1 MSISLL
7 RSPLVFFYN
16 DAVAL
21 SIKLEL
27 TIDGTLEYTLVQ
39 DFDADDNV
47 LFEYAELVRD
57 FIDIDPEDA
66 DTWTAKVEATYKT
79 YDGLNGTG
87 TELSSFSFDIF
98 GSEGYEYTEPED
110 SVDVYSSGYL
120 QTNNI
125 IYKLDDEGVTLPVER
140 EDVSKV
146 TFMYEGE
153 VVREDTIT
161 SSTDYAITLAG
172 ADWVNYTKRIEED
185 LGTFEDSICL
195 TQFYNTY
202 ALVNVDKIF
211 VDITGGNS
219 RVRVIDVV
227 NISECKYKPI
237 KVKFANRYGAVQDVW
252 FFKKSIESIKTT
264 SDTFNRSIV
273 NSSGN
278 FDYKQHQRKEYNKQ
292 STKALKLNTGYVDES
307 YNAVMQE
314 LIQSEYVWVVNE
326 NNDCIPVNVNTSSL
340 TFKTSVND
348 KLVDYS
354 IDLDYSL
361 NVIDTIR

>member
-161 SSTDYAITLAG
+161 SSTDYAITLA
-172 ADWVNYTKRIEED
+172 
-185 LGTFEDSICL
+185 
-195 TQFYNTY
+195 
-202 ALVNVDKIF
+202 
-211 VDITGGNS
+211 
-219 RVRVIDVV
+219 
-227 NISECKYKPI
+227 
-237 KVKFANRYGAVQDVW
+237 
-252 FFKKSIESIKTT
+252 
-264 SDTFNRSIV
+264 
-273 NSSGN
+273 
-278 FDYKQHQRKEYNKQ
+278 
-292 STKALKLNTGYVDES
+292 
-307 YNAVMQE
+307 
-314 LIQSEYVWVVNE
+314 
-326 NNDCIPVNVNTSSL
+326 
-340 TFKTSVND
+340 
-348 KLVDYS
+348 
-354 IDLDYSL
+354 
-361 NVIDTIR
+361 

>member
-7 RSPLVFFYN
+7 RSPKVFFYN

-110 SVDVYSSGYL
+110 STVVFSSGYL

-146 TFMYEGE
+146 TFMYDGE

-172 ADWVNYTKRIEED
+172 ADWVNYTKRIEND
-185 LGTFEDSICL
+185 FGTFEDSICL

-202 ALVNVDKIF
+202 NLVNVDKIF
-211 VDITGGNS
+211 VDITGGVA
-219 RVRVIDVV
+219 RVEVIDVI
-227 NISECKYKPI
+227 NISECKFTPI
-237 KVKFANRYGAVQDVW
+237 KLKFVNRYGAVQGVW
-252 FFKKSIESIKTT
+252 FFKKSIESIKVK
-264 SDTFNRSIV
+264 SDTYNNASI
-273 NSSGN
+273 SYGT
-278 FDYKQHQRKEYNKQ
+278 FDAERHQIREYNKQ
-292 STKALKLNTGYVDES
+292 SFKSLKINTGYVDES
-307 YNAVMQE
+307 YNSVMQE
-314 LIQSEYVWVVNE
+314 LLQSEQVWLVNK
-326 NNDCIPVNVNTSSL
+326 NNDNVPINIKTSNL

-348 KLVDYS
+348 RLVDYS
-354 IDLDYSL
+354 IDLEYSF
-361 NVIDTIR
+361 NVIDNIR